1 MATGSFTKG
10 LRRFLS
16 QSLLVALST
25 LGAFGATPKRVLI
38 LDSFGRDIAPFNAT
52 ASAFRTTLALELGE
66 PVDVFEAS
74 LDAARF
80 VEPEKKGPFVEFLKS
95 RFESRQLDLVVPV
108 GTPAVRFMAKYR
120 ESLFASTPI
129 VFMATEPRLIPPAL
143 LQTNATL
150 VTQRVNLPGMVK
162 DILQMQP
169 DTTNVVVVL
178 GASPLEKFWV
188 SQSRNEFLA
197 FTNRINFTW
206 MDDLSLEQMEQR
218 VADLPPHSFVLF
230 GMLVMDASGVP
241 YDGNAPL
248 QRLHVMSKSPIFAYF
263 SSQFGSGA
271 IGGQLYQETEVG
283 TRAARAAIRILR
295 GERPESI
302 APQILEAATPVY
314 DARELRRWNI
324 PEARLPVGS
333 VVHFQ
338 QPNFWENY
346 RWRILGV
353 AALCLV
359 QTGLIVALLLNR
371 AQRRRAEAQAHR
383 QQEELAHISRVSTLG
398 ELATSVAHELNQPLG
413 AILSNAEAA
422 EMFLKQ
428 DPPPLGEIQA
438 ILADIRKDDER
449 AGEVIRRM
457 RTLLRKNT
465 LERQPLEISSVAT
478 EVLRLI
484 SAKAADS
491 KTTVIS
497 ELSPHL
503 PPVSGDRIQLQQ
515 VLLNLIL
522 NAVDAMAEQPS
533 EKRSIVVRANPND
546 DNTVELSVQDSG
558 PGIDPTRLPRL
569 FEPFFT
575 TKQSGI
581 GMGLT
586 ICRRIVEAH
595 HGRIWA
601 ENHLA
606 GGAIFRVT
614 LPAVAEQLKS

>member
-66 PVDVFEAS
+66 PVDIFEAS

-80 VEPEKKGPFVEFLKS
+80 VEPEEEGPFVEFLKS

-150 VTQRVNLPGMVK
+150 VTQRVNIPGMVK
-162 DILQMQP
+162 DILQLQP

-178 GASPLEKFWV
+178 GASLLEKFWV
-188 SQSRNEFLA
+188 SQCRNEFRA

-218 VADLPPHSFVLF
+218 VANLPPHSFVLF

-248 QRLHVMSKSPIFAYF
+248 QRLHVISKSPIFAYF

-271 IGGQLYQETEVG
+271 IGGRLYQETEVG

-338 QPNFWENY
+338 QPSFWENY

-422 EMFLKQ
+422 ELFLKQ

-497 ELSPHL
+497 EFSPHL

-533 EKRSIVVRANPND
+533 EKRSIVVRVNPNG

-614 LPAVAEQLKS
+614 LPAVTEQLKS

>member
-1 MATGSFTKG
+1 MATGSLTKRGRWLGPG
-10 LRRFLS
+10 LFLVVLTTFCAS
-16 QSLLVALST
+16 
-25 LGAFGATPKRVLI
+25 GATPKRVLI
-38 LDSFGRDIAPFNAT
+38 LDSFGRDIAPFNAG
-52 ASAFRTTLALELGE
+52 ASAFRTTLARELGE
-66 PVDVFEAS
+66 PVDIHEAS

-80 VEPEKKGPFVEFLKS
+80 TEPEKEGPLVEFLRS
-95 RFESRQLDLVVPV
+95 RFEGRQLDLVVPV
-108 GTPAVRFMAKYR
+108 GAPAVQFMAKYR
-120 ESLFASTPI
+120 ESLFANTPI

-143 LQTNATL
+143 LQTNAAL
-150 VTQRVNLPGMVK
+150 VTQRINLLGMVE

-169 DTTNVVVVL
+169 DTTNIVVVL
-178 GASPLEKFWV
+178 GASPLEKFWA
-188 SQSRNEFLA
+188 SQCRAEFLA
-197 FTNRINFTW
+197 FTNQVGFAWLN
-206 MDDLSLEQMEQR
+206 DLSLEQMEQR
-218 VADLPPHSFVLF
+218 VANLPPHSFVLF
-230 GMLVMDASGVP
+230 GMLVLDATGVP

-248 QRLHVMSKSPIFAYF
+248 QRVHTVANAPMFAYF

-271 IGGQLYQETEVG
+271 IGGRLYQEVEVG
-283 TRAARAAIRILR
+283 ARAARAAIHILR

-302 APQILEAATPVY
+302 APQILDAASPVY
-314 DARELRRWNI
+314 DWRELRRWNI
-324 PEARLPVGS
+324 NEARLPTGS
-333 VVHFQ
+333 TVQFR
-338 QPNFWENY
+338 QPSFWALY
-346 RWRILGV
+346 RGRILGV

-422 EMFLKQ
+422 ELFLKQ

-457 RTLLRKNT
+457 RTLLKKNA
-465 LERQPLEISSVAT
+465 LELQSLELGSVAAET
-478 EVLRLI
+478 LRLV

-491 KTTVIS
+491 RTVVVGA
-497 ELSPHL
+497 LSPHL

-522 NAVDAMAEQPS
+522 NAIDALAEQPP
-533 EKRSIVVRANPND
+533 EKRCIVVRTGHNGD
-546 DNTVELSVQDSG
+546 GTVELSVQDSG
-558 PGIDPTRLPRL
+558 PGIDPAKLLRL

-595 HGRIWA
+595 HGQVWA
-601 ENHLA
+601 ENHA
-606 GGAIFRVT
+606 DGGAILRVT
-614 LPAVAEQLKS
+614 LPVATEDSKS